1 MRKAIAILLAI
12 LLIPAI
18 PVVDAESNL
27 IDVGIIDSIDGRFV
41 HTSFS
46 SSSTL
51 LTLTSSGNLSEHFW
65 GSGELIT
72 QWSIELNV
80 SANSATPDSTGLQ
93 VAVAYTGGVYVVNT
107 QLRIVTE
114 SYNTS
119 SSVDSV
125 LWDTEGDLWLGHFG
139 GERRAKEYDT
149 GGWTGVAT
157 PTHNTAMTAMAMIS
171 DNRIVTGGRD
181 NLVKITT
188 QGGVLEHTL
197 PGFTSY
203 PTKIVNDGNGN
214 IIIGCANGDIFRY
227 DFTDWSHNE
236 TSISS
241 SQNIISINIAS
252 DGRIM
257 VGTLN
262 GNLHILDSDTFTEE
276 NKFPSAG
283 RVMMG
288 TFGSN
293 GELYIISSFST
304 SSNIRLYDLDTDG
317 DGVTDNADAFPLDAT
332 QEVDT
337 DGDGYGD
344 DANGNNSDKFPYD
357 VSQWA
362 DSDGDGYGDNPD
374 GNESDAFINNP
385 DQWLDTDGDG
395 YGDNMQK
402 NQGDRYP
409 TDSTQWSDS
418 DGDGFGDEVDGV
430 NGDNCPATNGFSTI
444 DRRGCKDSDSDGY
457 SNPTGNWTID
467 DGADTS
473 VNDKSQW
480 VDFDGDSYGDNLS
493 GNQPDTCPTE
503 WGNSTSTYVP
513 EIANDGSLTLTY
525 VVKEKFGCIDSDGDG
540 FYDFGDD
547 LPNDARDY
555 IDSDGDEVGASQD
568 YNDSNKLVQTEVQH
582 CESDISDQ
590 SETCL
595 GIRDV
600 DYQNYV
606 IDKESDDSTPKD
618 YYDWKKSLE
627 SSDDEVSGSDYLSTA
642 AEILPLLG
650 AGFAAIVAVLLIY
663 GAIGKSRRRSA
674 LVKAYGIPLPDGE
687 NSAEDEVLE
696 GKEGLSGAGGID
708 NEHYWDDEVKPIEF
722 TNDEN
727 ELDRGFDDIKIKG
740 DEELPGT
747 SEVLE
752 ESSSIEELAGLPEQT
767 STAEVAEVSAPEAAP
782 QQEAPETPPVPSEGL
797 PDGWTMEQWK
807 WYGAEW
813 LANQGK

>member
-27 IDVGIIDSIDGRFV
+27 IDVGIIDSIDGRFI

-80 SANSATPDSTGLQ
+80 SANSATPDSNGLQ

-125 LWDTEGDLWLGHFG
+125 LWDNEGDLWFGHFG
-139 GERRAKEYDT
+139 GERRAKEYDVN
-149 GGWTGVAT
+149 GWTGVAT
-157 PTHNTAMTAMAMIS
+157 PTHNTAMTTMAMIS

-188 QGGVLEHTL
+188 QSGVLEHTL

-203 PTKIVNDGNGN
+203 PTKIINDGNGN

-241 SQNIISINIAS
+241 GQSIISINMDS

-257 VGTLN
+257 VGTQN

-276 NKFPSAG
+276 GTFPSAG

-288 TFGSN
+288 AFGSN

-332 QEVDT
+332 QEDDT

-362 DSDGDGYGDNPD
+362 DEDGDGHGDNPDGNDSDAFINNSEQWYDSDGDGYGDN
-374 GNESDAFINNP
+374 I
-385 DQWLDTDGDG
+385 
-395 YGDNMQK
+395 QK
-402 NQGDRYP
+402 DQGDRYP
-409 TDSTQWSDS
+409 EDSTQWSDS

-430 NGDNCPATNGFSTI
+430 NGDNCPTINGFSTI

-457 SNPTGNWTID
+457 SNPTENWTIA

-480 VDFDGDSYGDNLS
+480 VDYDGDSYGDNLS

-503 WGNSTSTYVP
+503 WGNSTNTYVP

-582 CESDISDQ
+582 CESEISDR
-590 SETCL
+590 SEICL

-606 IDKESDDSTPKD
+606 MDKKSDDSTPKG
-618 YYDWKKSLE
+618 YYDWERSLD
-627 SSDDEVSGSDYLSTA
+627 SSEEEVSGSDYLSTA
-642 AEILPLLG
+642 AEIAPLLG
-650 AGFAAIVAVLLIY
+650 IGFATIVAVLLIY
-663 GAIGKSRRRSA
+663 AAIGRTRRRNA

-687 NSAEDEVLE
+687 NSAEDEVLK
-696 GKEGLSGAGGID
+696 GNEGLSGAGGID
-708 NEHYWDDEVKPIEF
+708 DEHYWDDEVKPIEF
-722 TNDEN
+722 INAEN
-727 ELDRGFDDIKIKG
+727 ESDRGFDDIEIKG
-740 DEELPGT
+740 DGELPET

-752 ESSSIEELAGLPEQT
+752 ESSSIEELAGLPKNT
-767 STAEVAEVSAPEAAP
+767 PAAEVSTPEAAP

-813 LANQGK
+813 LSKQGK